1 MSILC
6 QRPRRTRSI
15 RTGTSSHLCTSCNA
29 GTRSEVSM
37 SLRERVGGTLAC
49 SLKTSRKRTFSR
61 GEHLS
66 LLWMVQSLVMLTVP
80 VA

>member
-1 MSILC
+1 
-6 QRPRRTRSI
+6 
-15 RTGTSSHLCTSCNA
+15 
-29 GTRSEVSM
+29 M